1 MSHIMLTHTDRD
13 VLETCSKTLEF
24 MCSEGSAIYT
34 RCDITRSNI
43 IDQCVNQYKE
53 AIDEWRNLIAGLVTP
68 DEDEIF
74 NIVSSLKKVSIL
86 YSCHNLNPWNL
97 FDSLYQD
104 IDEGQSGLLGE
115 KGLPHEVNFRNYND
129 VVQKYTVNGHCFYM
143 LLV

>member
-1 MSHIMLTHTDRD
+1 MSTHNGRD

-53 AIDEWRNLIAGLVTP
+53 AIDEWRNLIAGQMTP

-104 IDEGQSGLLGE
+104 IDEGQSGSLGE
-115 KGLPHEVNFRNYND
+115 KGLPHEVNLNTFRCLLTANLLIPR
-129 VVQKYTVNGHCFYM
+129 CFCP
-143 LLV
+143 LGFRILH